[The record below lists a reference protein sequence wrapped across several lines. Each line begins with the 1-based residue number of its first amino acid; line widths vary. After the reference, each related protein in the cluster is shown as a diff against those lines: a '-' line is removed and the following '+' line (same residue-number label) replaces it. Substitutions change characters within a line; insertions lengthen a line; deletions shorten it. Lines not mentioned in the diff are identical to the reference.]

1 LRDHSDEVGRR
12 SNLVGYKNIMS
23 IRDKYAFVGVGLTQL
38 GKIPGMTPD
47 ELAARAITLALEDAG
62 MSPGEVDGY
71 LYQPGIGGGLS
82 DTVPL
87 QMTGIPASMVWQAA
101 SLGSYANVMVAMA
114 IGAMESGLSRTC
126 VLVHAASAASR
137 RGGGM
142 APVGTGG
149 NTPGAYGWYG
159 PGATAAC
166 MAQRYIHLYG
176 LKREHLGA
184 IALTLREYA
193 NHRPEAVM
201 HDRVITMDDYL
212 NARWIVEPLCLYD
225 FCLVNDGAVALIITS
240 EERAHD
246 FKKRPVYVMGYGI
259 DHSLREMDSAPEAV
273 HHFDGF
279 VADRAKEQAFGMAG
293 ITIKDIDVAEF
304 YDAFTIFLLSQ
315 LESYGICQK
324 GEAGPF
330 VAAGNLK
337 LNGQF
342 PSNTSGTG
350 LSWGYLMGFT
360 QLTEGIRQLRG
371 EGGACQVKNAEICLV
386 TGLGGMVDNGSAA
399 TCCILRR

>member
-1 LRDHSDEVGRR
+1 
-12 SNLVGYKNIMS
+12 MS
-23 IRDKYAFVGVGLTQL
+23 IRDKYAFTGVGLTRL
-38 GKIPGMTPD
+38 GKVPEMTPD
-47 ELAARAITLALEDAG
+47 ELAARAISLALEDAG
-62 MSPGEVDGY
+62 MRPDEVDGY
-71 LYQPGIGGGLS
+71 IYQGGIGGGLS
-82 DTVPL
+82 DTLPL
-87 QMTGIPASMVWQAA
+87 QMAGIPASMVWQAA

-114 IGAMESGLSRTC
+114 IGAIESGLCNTC

-142 APVGTGG
+142 GPMGTGG

-166 MAQRYIHLYG
+166 MAQRFINLYG
-176 LKREHLGA
+176 LTREQLGS

-193 NHRPEAVM
+193 NQRPEAVM
-201 HDRVITMDDYL
+201 HDRAITMDDYL
-212 NARWIVEPLCLYD
+212 NARMVVEPLCLFD

-240 EERAHD
+240 AERARNL
-246 FKKRPVYVMGYGI
+246 KKSLVYVMGYGI
-259 DHSLREMDSAPEAV
+259 DHSLREMGKSPEAI

-279 VADRAKEQAFGMAG
+279 VAEKAAEQAFGMAG
-293 ITIKDIDVAEF
+293 ITVKDIDVAEF

-315 LESYGICQK
+315 LESYGFCGK
-324 GEAGPF
+324 GEAGAF
-330 VAAGNLK
+330 VEAGNLK
-337 LNGQF
+337 LGGRL
-342 PSNTSGTG
+342 PTNTSGTS

-360 QLTEGIRQLRG
+360 QLTEGIRQMRG
-371 EGGACQVKNAEICLV
+371 EGGECQVKDAEICLV

>member
-1 LRDHSDEVGRR
+1 MTVLFGGTV
-12 SNLVGYKNIMS
+12 S
-23 IRDKYAFVGVGLTQL
+23 IRDKYAFVGVGLTKL
-38 GKIPGMTPD
+38 GKIPEMTPD
-47 ELAARAITLALEDAG
+47 ELAAQAISLALADAG
-62 MSPGEVDGY
+62 MRPDEVDGY
-71 LYQPGIGGGLS
+71 IYQQGIGGGLG

-87 QMTGIPASMVWQAA
+87 QMTGIPASMVWQVA

-114 IGAMESGLSRTC
+114 IGAMESGLCHTC

-142 APVGTGG
+142 MEGG
-149 NTPGAYGWYG
+149 PPMGSTPGAYGWYG

-166 MAQRYIHLYG
+166 MAQRYMHLYG
-176 LKREHLGA
+176 LKREQLGA

-193 NHRPEAVM
+193 NKRPDAVM
-201 HDRVITMDDYL
+201 HDRVMTMDDYL
-212 NARWIVEPLCLYD
+212 NARMVVEPLCLYD
-225 FCLVNDGAVALIITS
+225 FCLVNDGAVALIITLA
-240 EERAHD
+240 ERARN

-259 DHSLREMDSAPEAV
+259 DHSLREMGKSPESI

-279 VADRAKEQAFGMAG
+279 VAQKAGEEAFGMAG
-293 ITIKDIDVAEF
+293 ITIKDIDVAEI

-315 LESYGICQK
+315 LESYGICK
-324 GEAGPF
+324 RGEAGPF
-330 VAAGNLK
+330 VAAGSLK
-337 LNGQF
+337 LNGSF

-360 QLTEGIRQLRG
+360 QLTEGIRQMRG
-371 EGGACQVKNAEICLV
+371 EGGVCQVKNAEICLV

-399 TCCILRR
+399 TCTILRR

>member
-1 LRDHSDEVGRR
+1 
-12 SNLVGYKNIMS
+12 
-23 IRDKYAFVGVGLTQL
+23 
-38 GKIPGMTPD
+38 MTPD
-47 ELAARAITLALEDAG
+47 ELAIQAIRLALEDAG
-62 MSPGEVDGY
+62 MKANEVDGY
-71 LYQPGIGGGLS
+71 IYQQGIGGGLG

-87 QMTGIPASMVWQAA
+87 QMAGIPASMVWQVA

-114 IGAMESGLSRTC
+114 IGAMESGLCHTC
-126 VLVHAASAASR
+126 ILVHAASAASR

-142 APVGTGG
+142 MGG
-149 NTPGAYGWYG
+149 GPPMASTPGAYGWYG

-166 MAQRYIHLYG
+166 MAQRYMHLYG
-176 LKREHLGA
+176 LKREQLGA

-193 NHRPEAVM
+193 NKCPEAVM
-201 HDRVITMDDYL
+201 HDRKMTMDDYL
-212 NARWIVEPLCLYD
+212 NARMVVEPLCLYD

-240 EERAHD
+240 AERARHC
-246 FKKRPVYVMGYGI
+246 KKRPVYIMGYGI
-259 DHSLREMDSAPEAV
+259 DHSLREMGRSPEAI

-279 VADRAKEQAFGMAG
+279 VADKAKEQAFGMAG
-293 ITIKDIDVAEF
+293 VTIKDIDVAEI

-315 LESYGICQK
+315 LESYGICKK

-337 LNGQF
+337 LSGQF
-342 PSNTSGTG
+342 PANTSGTG

-360 QLTEGIRQLRG
+360 QLTEGIRQMRG
-371 EGGACQVKNAEICLV
+371 EGGACQVKDAEICLV
-386 TGLGGMVDNGSAA
+386 TGLGGTVESGSAA

>member
-1 LRDHSDEVGRR
+1 
-12 SNLVGYKNIMS
+12 MS
-23 IRDKYAFVGVGLTQL
+23 IKDKYAFAGVGLTKL
-38 GKIPGMTPD
+38 GKIPDMTPD
-47 ELAARAITLALEDAG
+47 ELAARAIQLALEDAG
-62 MSPGEVDGY
+62 MGKEEVDGY
-71 LYQPGIGGGLS
+71 IYQPGIGGGLG

-87 QMTGIPASMVWQAA
+87 QMTGINASLVWQAA

-114 IGAMESGLSRTC
+114 IGAMESGLCHTC

-137 RGGGM
+137 RGGGGM
-142 APVGTGG
+142 GPAGMGG

-166 MAQRYIHLYG
+166 MAQRYMHLYG
-176 LKREHLGA
+176 LKREQLGA

-193 NHRPEAVM
+193 NKRPEAVM
-201 HDRVITMDDYL
+201 HDRRITMDDYL
-212 NARWIVEPLCLYD
+212 NARWVVEPLCLYD

-240 EERAHD
+240 AESARNY
-246 FKKRPVYVMGYGI
+246 KKRPVYVMGYGI
-259 DHSLREMDSAPEAV
+259 DHSLREMGHSPEAI

-279 VADRAKEQAFGMAG
+279 VTRKAAEQAFGMAG
-293 ITIKDIDVAEF
+293 ITIKDIDVAEI

-315 LESYGICQK
+315 LESYGICAK

-330 VAAGNLK
+330 VEAGNLK
-337 LNGQF
+337 LDGQL
-342 PSNTSGTG
+342 PCNTSGTG

-360 QLTEGIRQLRG
+360 QLTEGIRQMRG
-371 EGGACQVKNAEICLV
+371 EGGECQVKDAEICLV

>member
-1 LRDHSDEVGRR
+1 MTT
-12 SNLVGYKNIMS
+12 K
-23 IRDKYAFVGVGLTQL
+23 DKYAFVGIGLTKL
-38 GKIPGMTPD
+38 GKIPELTPD

-62 MSPGEVDGY
+62 MKKEEVDGY
-71 LYQPGIGGGLS
+71 IYQQGMGGGLN
-82 DTVPL
+82 DTAPL
-87 QMTGIPASMVWQAA
+87 QMSGINASQVWQVA
-101 SLGSYANVMVAMA
+101 SLGSYANVMVMMA
-114 IGAMESGLSRTC
+114 IGAMEAGLARTC
-126 VLVHAASAASR
+126 VLVYASSAASR
-137 RGGGM
+137 RGGGG
-142 APVGTGG
+142 AGQVGRSTQ
-149 NTPGAYGWYG
+149 GAYGWYG

-166 MAQRYIHLYG
+166 MAQRYMHLYG
-176 LKREHLGA
+176 LKREQLGA

-193 NHRPEAVM
+193 NKRPDAIM
-201 HDRVITMDDYL
+201 YDKIITMDDYL
-212 NARWIVEPLCLYD
+212 NARMVVEPLCLYD

-240 EERAHD
+240 AERARN
-246 FKKRPVYVMGYGI
+246 FKKQPVYVMGYGI
-259 DHSLREMDSAPEAV
+259 DHSLREAGNAPEAV

-279 VADRAKEQAFGMAG
+279 VAQQAKEQAFKMAG
-293 ITIKDIDVAEF
+293 INIKDIDVAEI

-315 LESYGICQK
+315 LESYGICKK

-330 VAAGNLK
+330 VAEGNLK
-337 LNGQF
+337 LHGRF

-360 QLTEGIRQLRG
+360 QLTEGIRQMRG